1 MEYKHINDC
10 WNALE
15 DAKTVEE
22 VEDLFDDFPRWSG
35 DWDWYVENGE
45 VVVENTY
52 YDDYSEVYGYHTLSE
67 YTLFYRGNY
76 DFTSSGPKK
85 SRDRVYSSSSY
96 WL

>member
-52 YDDYSEVYGYHTLSE
+52 YDDYSEVYETDSRTFPDIPVDE
-67 YTLFYRGNY
+67 
-76 DFTSSGPKK
+76 DEGPEFPWDYK
-85 SRDRVYSSSSY
+85 
-96 WL
+96 